1 MEIKKAPHVDLEKQS
16 LTSLLLGL
24 VVGISVLFVALE
36 WRTPSGNNLIQAAT
50 NAFDREDTMLI
61 EDQPEEQKPE
71 DPAPQQEQQEAQ
83 LPDVFN
89 VVDDNKEVAKINF
102 ENFENAKDVPPPP
115 QLPSAPPQ
123 EEVDEIFEFV
133 EEPTEFPGGQ
143 GELNKYLSKSIRYPE
158 LAIDNGIQGRVV
170 VTFVIE
176 RNGKPSNVKVLRG
189 VDPSLDKEAIRV
201 VENMPAWKPGMQQ
214 GKPVRQRF
222 NLPVVFRLQ

>member
-1 MEIKKAPHVDLEKQS
+1 MEIKKAPHVDLERQK

-61 EDQPEEQKPE
+61 EDQPEEQKPDE
-71 DPAPQQEQQEAQ
+71 PAPQPEQQVAQ
-83 LPDVFN
+83 LPEEFN
-89 VVDDNKEVAKINF
+89 VVKDDQQVAKVDFQNF
-102 ENFENAKDVPPPP
+102 SKADEVPPPP
-115 QLPSAPPQ
+115 QLPTAPPK

-143 GELNKYLSKSIRYPE
+143 AELNKYLSKSIRYPE
-158 LAIDNGIQGRVV
+158 IAIDNGIQGRVV

-201 VENMPAWKPGMQQ
+201 VESMPAWKPGMQQ